1 MRRPDY
7 SDIPDAF
14 RRAFEG
20 QDPRDPD
27 GGSGG
32 DGGDDNG
39 GGDGGNGGGNNRPG
53 GQGAPVWQTRR
64 FWIIL
69 ILFGLFI
76 GLNQLVSFYTD
87 FLWFTERNYRSV
99 WSTQIIAYLSTFA
112 AFFVIATVFLLVS
125 WRIAQRNALKIAT
138 PYFGSGGLSTSAGRY
153 LIAGVALLLA
163 FMMASAASTM
173 WEEFLL
179 FFNQVPFGQVDPIFG
194 NDIGFYIF
202 SLPIYTF
209 VQGWFMPLT
218 IFAAIGTIVI
228 YTIRLLP
235 SLPRQGQTV
244 QFSMNDIP
252 VPMRRQLAILGAI
265 FFVLLAI
272 NYNLNR
278 YELLF
283 SERGVVF
290 GAGYTDINASL
301 YALYIQAAAAGVVA
315 VALLYNFFRFEFRPV
330 IYAGVLWL
338 IAIIG
343 VGGIYPALLQSFVV
357 VPNEIERERPFIQ
370 NNIDF
375 TRMAFGLDKVTSQ
388 PFGRVDE
395 LAQEDLDDNEAA
407 LQNIRLWDYRPLL
420 STYRELQELRP
431 YYRIHNVDIDRYEI
445 NGETRQVMLAARELD
460 KAQLETDAWINQ
472 KLEFTHGYGL
482 IMNPVDR
489 FNRQGRPEF
498 FISDI
503 PPASPV
509 ELEVTQPEVYFGEIT
524 TDVVFAASA
533 QDEFNYPGPD
543 GNVSTRYV
551 GSGGVPLDSYIK
563 KLAYAYQFGETNL
576 LFSQSIT
583 PQTRVLYNR
592 QIIERI
598 REITPFLSFDGDPY
612 IVLADGKLY
621 WMVDAYTTSNR
632 FPYSDPTNL
641 SSGRSINYIRNSAK
655 VVIDAYNGEV
665 SYYLVRGNE
674 DPIISAYSRIFPGLF
689 KPASSMP
696 ASLQKHI
703 RYPEDLFNLQ
713 TRKYRSYHMTD
724 VEVFFKQ
731 EDLWAIP
738 EELFDGGSQE
748 MEPYYVLFTLPGETE
763 PEYLLIQP
771 YTPHAK
777 RNMIAWIAARND
789 PEFYGQLTAYELPK
803 QSLVPGP
810 IQIES
815 FIDQEPDISSQLSL
829 WDQLGS
835 SVIRGNLIVIP
846 LNDSFL
852 YVEPIY
858 LESDNN
864 KLPELKR
871 VIVASGERI
880 VMRETLDEAL
890 IALLEDDGSP
900 AAVINIDDAA
910 ESVAVEEVE
919 ESEVVESAEVTI
931 DGTTAELINLAN
943 TQFEAAQDAQQRGD
957 WAEYGR
963 QIEAL
968 EATLQ
973 QLASQ
978 NGE

>member
-7 SDIPDAF
+7 SDN
-14 RRAFEG
+14 R
-20 QDPRDPD
+20 
-27 GGSGG
+27 S
-32 DGGDDNG
+32 DDTNKPLWK
-39 GGDGGNGGGNNRPG
+39 N
-53 GQGAPVWQTRR
+53 RR

-69 ILFGLFI
+69 IILALFI
-76 GLNQLVSFYTD
+76 GLNQIVTFYTD
-87 FLWFTERNYRSV
+87 ALWFTARGYRAV
-99 WSTQIIAYLSTFA
+99 WSTQIIAYLGTFA
-112 AFFVIATVFLLVS
+112 AFFIIAALFLIVS

-138 PYFGSGGLSTSAGRY
+138 PYEAAGVLSQAAGRY
-153 LIAGVALLLA
+153 LVTGMALLLA

-194 NDIGFYIF
+194 NDISFYIF

-218 IFAAIGTIVI
+218 IFALIGTLII
-228 YTIRLLP
+228 YMIRLLP

-244 QFSMNDIP
+244 QFSMGDIP
-252 VPMRRQLAILGAI
+252 VTMRRQVAILGAI
-265 FFVLLAI
+265 FFGLLVI
-272 NYNLNR
+272 NYILNR

-290 GAGYTDINASL
+290 GAGYTDIHASL

-315 VALLYNFFRFEFRPV
+315 IALLYNFFRFEFRPV

-338 IAIIG
+338 IALIG
-343 VGGIYPALLQSFVV
+343 VGGIYPSLLQSFVV

-375 TRMAFGLDKVTSQ
+375 TRIAFGLDAVASQ
-388 PFGRVDE
+388 PFGRVDT
-395 LAQEDLDDNEAA
+395 LTQADLDDNAAA

-420 STYRELQELRP
+420 NTYQELQELRP
-431 YYRIHNVDIDRYEI
+431 YYRINNVDIDRYEI

-460 KAQLETDAWINQ
+460 KTRLETDAWINQ

-482 IMNPVDR
+482 VMNPVDR

-503 PPASPV
+503 PPTSI
-509 ELEVTQPEVYFGEIT
+509 ENLEVTQPEIYFGEIT
-524 TDVVFAASA
+524 NDVVFAASA

-543 GNVSTRYV
+543 GNVSASYA
-551 GSGGVPLDSYIK
+551 GSGGVLLNSPLK
-563 KLAYAYQFGETNL
+563 KLAYAYHFGETNL
-576 LFSQSIT
+576 LLSQSIT
-583 PQTRVLYNR
+583 PQTRVLYHR
-592 QIIERI
+592 QIIERAKK
-598 REITPFLSFDGDPY
+598 ITPFLKFDNDPY

-621 WMVDAYTTSNR
+621 WMIDAYTTSNR
-632 FPYSDPTNL
+632 FPYSDPTVL
-641 SSGRSINYIRNSAK
+641 SNGWSINYIRNSAK
-655 VVIDAYNGEV
+655 VVIDTYSGEV
-665 SYYLVRGNE
+665 NYYLVRGAD
-674 DPIISAYSRIFPGLF
+674 DPIIEAYSHIFPGLF
-689 KPASSMP
+689 QPASAMP
-696 ASLQKHI
+696 ASLQAHI
-703 RYPEDLFNLQ
+703 RYPEDMFKLQ
-713 TRKYRSYHMTD
+713 TDKYRSYHMTD
-724 VEVFFKQ
+724 VETFFKQ
-731 EDLWAIP
+731 EDLWEIP
-738 EELFDGGSQE
+738 DELFKEGSQQK
-748 MEPYYVLFTLPGETE
+748 MEPYYVLFTLPDKDE

-771 YTPHAK
+771 YTPGGEK
-777 RNMIAWIAARND
+777 KNMIAWIAARND
-789 PEFYGQLTAYELPK
+789 PEFYGELVAYELPK

-829 WDQLGS
+829 WDQRGS

-858 LESDNN
+858 LQSDNN

-871 VIVASGERI
+871 VIVASGERV
-880 VMRETLDEAL
+880 VMRETLDDAL
-890 IALLEDDGSP
+890 IALLEDGDAPAVVDREDTTESP
-900 AAVINIDDAA
+900 TE
-910 ESVAVEEVE
+910 ESVPIETLV
-919 ESEVVESAEVTI
+919 
-931 DGTTAELINLAN
+931 DGTTAELVEQAN
-943 TQFEAAQDAQQRGD
+943 AQFEAAQGAQQRGD

-968 EATLQ
+968 EATLK
-973 QLASQ
+973 QLAAQ
-978 NGE
+978 NQE